1 MKVLI
6 CGGAG
11 YLGGTTTDFIEDRH
25 FQVRVVD
32 LLLFEEIFHKDVHFY
47 HLDVRDHTGLLPHL
61 EWADCVVWLAAIVG
75 DGACALSPEV
85 ATAVN
90 AESVKWLTKVYKK
103 RIIFPSTCSVYGAQ
117 DKLLDESAPTKPLSV
132 YAKTKL
138 QAEKYL
144 ANSDAL
150 ILRLGT
156 LYGLGDRFSR
166 IRTDLVVNTLTVQA
180 CMKGEITING
190 GDQWRPLTH
199 VQDVARLI
207 ASQLDTPHRGIYNV
221 AGCNMQI
228 KQLGKL
234 LKESFPTLR
243 IKTVPMYKKDAW
255 NYRVSSDKA
264 GQELGWDAV
273 LNPTN
278 GIQELQ
284 AMIRQGRIPDPFN
297 PRFNNERALE
307 AKHGE

>member
-1 MKVLI
+1 MNVL
-6 CGGAG
+6 CVGGCG

-25 FQVRVVD
+25 LQVRVTD
-32 LLLFEEIFHKDVHFY
+32 LLLYEQIFHKDVHFY
-47 HLDVRDHTGLLPHL
+47 HLDVRDHTGMLPHL

-85 ATAVN
+85 AKAVN
-90 AESVKWLTKVYKK
+90 AESVKWLARVYKK

-144 ANSDAL
+144 ADSDVL

-166 IRTDLVVNTLTVQA
+166 IRTDLVVNALTIQA
-180 CMKGEITING
+180 CLKGEITING

-207 ASQLDTPHRGIYNV
+207 ASQVDTKHQGIYNV

-228 KQLGKL
+228 KRLGRL
-234 LKESFPTLR
+234 LKDCFPKLR
-243 IKTVPMYKKDAW
+243 VKTVPMDAKDAR

-297 PRFNNERALE
+297 PRFSNERTLE
-307 AKHGE
+307 AKRGK